1 MKNVLIPKTLTWKKS
16 SESSSSSYANKWLN
30 DYVVSS
36 AERIKVLNPSESI
49 TEKSKV
55 LIDIEPETSRSKVL
69 EEVRT

>member
-1 MKNVLIPKTLTWKKS
+1 MKNVFIPKTSTWKKS
-16 SESSSSSYANKWLN
+16 SEPSSSSYDNKGLN

-36 AERIKVLNPSESI
+36 TERIKVLNPSESI

-69 EEVRT
+69 ADVRT